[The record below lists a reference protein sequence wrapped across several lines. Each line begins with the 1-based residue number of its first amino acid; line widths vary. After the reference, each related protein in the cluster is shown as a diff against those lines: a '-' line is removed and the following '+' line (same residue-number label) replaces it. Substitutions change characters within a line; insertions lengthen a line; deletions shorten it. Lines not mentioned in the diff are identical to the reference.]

1 MKKAVS
7 LYEDLKEAFDYLC
20 LSWFKYHPTSST
32 VDDANVILASAAFLF
47 DNLFGKEDAGKD
59 ITAAAAKDLGAAFRP
74 RALSE
79 MATKI
84 RLGMSEEEILRGGTN
99 LRDYV
104 KWVAEEHPVILDA
117 LKDHHG
123 LLVLA
128 TAEEL
133 SALIITENQEHLVP
147 LEVAELTMLSIA
159 QAYLL
164 FCKETFGMT
173 FLRNPSAPF
182 FLDVESEMERI
193 NKEITD

>member
-1 MKKAVS
+1 MQKS
-7 LYEDLKEAFDYLC
+7 LTLYQDLKEAFDYLC
-20 LSWFKYHPTSST
+20 TSWFKYHPTAST
-32 VDDANVILASAAFLF
+32 IDDANVILASSAFLF
-47 DNLFGKEDAGKD
+47 DNLYAKEDAGRE
-59 ITAAAAKDLGAAFRP
+59 ITAAAAKDLGASFRP

-84 RLGMSEEEILRGGTN
+84 RLGMSAEDISRGGTT

-117 LKDHHG
+117 LKDNHG

-133 SALIITENQEHLVP
+133 TNLINNENKEHLVP
-147 LEVAELTMLSIA
+147 LEVAELTMLSVA
-159 QAYLL
+159 QAYFLC
-164 FCKETFGMT
+164 CKEFFGMS
-173 FLRNPSAPF
+173 FLRNPSAAF